1 MGWNEIMKVFYT
13 TNIGNEKF
21 SSNQDSVLIGDKTFC
36 NISFNEVKSENTDK
50 NLFAVADGLSIHK
63 DSGIISCKV
72 LELLKNKNINNFRF
86 YSIQEELEILRLHNR
101 ELTGAASTLAGVYFF
116 EDYAKIFH
124 LGDSR
129 VYLFRDNKLILLT
142 KDHNVKNC
150 FFEGRENLSSIYNML
165 EGYFVCDIVEK
176 SDFLLET
183 KTIKVQKND
192 VFFVCTD
199 GVYESVNLSDIFSK
213 KNRYEIIFKSCLSEK
228 IDNFS
233 FIGIEV

>member
-21 SSNQDSVLIGDKTFC
+21 SSNQDSILIGDKIFC
-36 NISFNEVKSENTDK
+36 NVSFNEMKSENIDE
-50 NLFAVADGLSIHK
+50 NLFAAADGLSIHK

-72 LELLKNKNINNFRF
+72 LELLKNKNLNNFRF

-116 EDYAKIFH
+116 EDYVKIFH

-129 VYLFRDNKLILLT
+129 VYLFRDNKLTLLT

-150 FFEGRENLSSIYNML
+150 FFEGRESLSSIYNML

-183 KTIKVQKND
+183 KIINVQKND
-192 VFFVCTD
+192 VFFGCTD
-199 GVYESVNLSDIFSK
+199 GVYESVNLYDVFNK
-213 KNRYEIIFKSCLSEK
+213 KKQI
-228 IDNFS
+228 
-233 FIGIEV
+233 